1 MAVRRSAR
9 LRNRDA
15 SVSEEPQPPPVPAE
29 HSHVNKDHVNNR
41 HDDQLPE
48 KPNKRTTR
56 NKKKSQ
62 PTHEPT
68 DLPPVLERE
77 ETAVVNTSEL
87 NPEPER
93 EADNAPAVVDKKSA
107 PASEKPEPPQPAP
120 ATAEAPETA
129 SKETEAQSTRAAAAR
144 AERTKKRSIT
154 AAFDKAESTFKKM
167 KSAAFSKSGETP
179 KKGAGDASDRAEAT
193 PKKTPNAASARVEA
207 TPKRI
212 TQLTSPVK
220 GTTPSRI
227 PSVATPLRAT
237 PAAAK
242 GPGAKT
248 PSTVMARPSHQD
260 MHPSKV
266 HQSTTKQPD
275 SGLVLGFNPVKK
287 DAQGNVVKDTA
298 IESTP
303 TKARDSP
310 ASAYYGT
317 PAFEFKFASQEA
329 QLSDEAKKLME
340 SVRLDA
346 AKIKAQMVKDQ
357 ANSAQDKAEATE
369 RKIVQPKGK
378 TDRFTDAHMAEFK
391 KMDSIAN
398 HPSAFRAAPGRF
410 QPVIEK
416 KTLKRTNSKARLDET
431 DSKSPSPFKA
441 PIARPSPAPVAASA
455 KRVKHNQTDD
465 ASTSRL
471 PTLNS
476 PKPSFTR
483 PKHSFRK
490 SLMTPT
496 RASAARASTVRPAR
510 TSMIPSLVRS
520 PAPTQPEVPRT
531 PQTDF
536 NPRLK
541 SNIPNFSEL
550 RSILRQPHQ
559 LFSKDPLKIA
569 AGTHVAAPDF
579 SSNMLFG
586 SSRDATEEPS
596 HTPSPKKRVEFT
608 PCVKDAPEETVFSPS
623 PSKLPTA
630 SASRVVSD
638 IVYPTLPTLT
648 PDHARS
654 PSKIA
659 STTKNSEASTP
670 TIRQVRPSDATPL
683 PEIAGVPHGIGHKKR
698 NRPTVE
704 EEKHD
709 ASALPEIAGVPHG
722 IGHKKRNRT
731 AVEAEDV
738 DAENVPPA
746 DNAGARSAKRLKM
759 SAPSPSPFK
768 KTGRASTLFAKAT
781 GTPSAPSATKDTAS
795 SVAGT
800 PSPSKV
806 RSHTPLRSATRPAAG
821 RASTTATTATTPG
834 SARAR
839 NRGVL
844 TMSRLHLLSQPKSR
858 S

>member
-15 SVSEEPQPPPVPAE
+15 SLSEEPQPPPGPAE
-29 HSHVNKDHVNNR
+29 HSHVNKDHVNTNDR
-41 HDDQLPE
+41 HDDQLST
-48 KPNKRTTR
+48 KPNKRNTR
-56 NKKKSQ
+56 SKKKSQ
-62 PTHEPT
+62 PIPEPT
-68 DLPPVLERE
+68 DLPPVIERE
-77 ETAVVNTSEL
+77 ETAVVNSSEP

-93 EADNAPAVVDKKSA
+93 EADNAPVVADKKSA
-107 PASEKPEPPQPAP
+107 PASENPEPPQPAP
-120 ATAEAPETA
+120 ATAEDPETA
-129 SKETEAQSTRAAAAR
+129 SKETITESTRAAAAE

-167 KSAAFSKSGETP
+167 KSAAFSKSGATP
-179 KKGAGDASDRAEAT
+179 KRGTGDASDRPDAT

-227 PSVATPLRAT
+227 PSVTTPLRAT
-237 PAAAK
+237 PAVTK

-275 SGLVLGFNPVKK
+275 SGLVLGFNPIKK
-287 DAQGNVVKDTA
+287 DAEGNVVKDTA
-298 IESTP
+298 TESTP

-317 PAFEFKFASQEA
+317 PAFEFKLASQEA

-346 AKIKAQMVKDQ
+346 AKIKAQMVKDR
-357 ANSAQDKAEATE
+357 ANGAQDKPELTE

-378 TDRFTDAHMAEFK
+378 TDRFTEAHMAEFK

-416 KTLKRTNSKARLDET
+416 KTLKRSNSKARLDET
-431 DSKSPSPFKA
+431 DSKSPSPSKVSV
-441 PIARPSPAPVAASA
+441 ARPSPAPVAASA

-476 PKPSFTR
+476 PKPGFTR
-483 PKHSFRK
+483 PRHSFRK

-520 PAPTQPEVPRT
+520 PAPTQPEIPRT

-541 SNIPNFSEL
+541 SNIPDFSQP

-648 PDHARS
+648 PEHSHS
-654 PSKIA
+654 PSKIG
-659 STTKNSEASTP
+659 STTKNSEATTP

-709 ASALPEIAGVPHG
+709 ASSLPDIAGVPHG

-746 DNAGARSAKRLKM
+746 DNGARSAKRLKM

-768 KTGRASTLFAKAT
+768 KTGRASTLFAKAMDT
-781 GTPSAPSATKDTAS
+781 PSATKETAS

-800 PSPSKV
+800 PTPTKA
-806 RSHTPLRSATRPAAG
+806 RSHTPLRSATRPSAG
-821 RASTTATTATTPG
+821 RASTSTTTTPG

-839 NRGVL
+839 GRGVL